1 MKVETKRYHNPVAL
15 VRGVGDVGSAI
26 AWRLFKAGF
35 SVISHENRQPRT
47 IRRKMSFCDAL
58 WDGEA
63 VLEGVQA
70 VRVERM
76 EDVLPIAQSQKG
88 IALYA
93 GPYGALVQTVCPDI
107 IVDGRIQKF
116 AKVENMTEQ
125 APLTIA
131 VGPSFVAGQDVDFVI
146 ESCWGDNLG
155 QVIAQGCA
163 SEPVSVPPEIN
174 GVGWER
180 FVRAGQAGRFES
192 ERDIGQ
198 HVNKG
203 DVIGLL
209 DEKTILAPITG
220 YLRGLLHSGLSVV
233 KDEKVCEID
242 PRESDAHFVGLAERP
257 NEISKG
263 VMHAIKVFSA
273 TAEDAFFIKDI
284 INQCAPGKF
293 RNMSK
298 MC

>member
-1 MKVETKRYHNPVAL
+1 MKAETKRQENPVAL

-63 VLEGVQA
+63 VLDGVHA

-93 GPYGALVQTVCPDI
+93 GPYEALVQTVCPDI
-107 IVDGRIQKF
+107 IVDGRIQKYV
-116 AKVENMTEQ
+116 KVENMTEQ

-146 ESCWGDNLG
+146 ESCWGDALG
-155 QVIAQGCA
+155 QVITQGSA
-163 SEPVSVPPEIN
+163 MKPVPVPPEIN

-209 DEKTILAPITG
+209 DEKTILAPIAG

-233 KDEKVCEID
+233 KGEKICEID

-263 VMHAIKVFSA
+263 VIRAIRVFSE
-273 TAEDAFFIKDI
+273 TAGDAFPIKDI
-284 INQCAPGKF
+284 INQSTLGNI